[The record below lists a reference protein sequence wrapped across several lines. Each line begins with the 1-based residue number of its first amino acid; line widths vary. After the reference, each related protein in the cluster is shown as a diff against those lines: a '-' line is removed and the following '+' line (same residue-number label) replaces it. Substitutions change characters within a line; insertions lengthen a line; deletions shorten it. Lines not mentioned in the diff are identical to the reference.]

1 METSLDDRTVEPHQ
15 ACVAGAAT
23 VAAFRPKSRARATG
37 LDRGECRPLTPPF
50 HLRYGRAPEVPMRI
64 RQVSPL
70 PAIVAVACIVWLGGA
85 PAVAQTYPDRLIRIV
100 VPFAA
105 GGPVDVVARLV
116 AQRMASILGQSVIVE
131 NRLGGGGV
139 IGAKAVANAEP
150 DGYTLLFG
158 NVSTLA
164 VIPAVSRNKDYDPVK
179 NFAPVA
185 KVSDSPEVLVV
196 AASFPARTVQEL
208 VTIAKKNPGEL
219 NFGSSGYGNATH
231 LAAEWFKAK
240 TAVDVVHIPYK
251 GLSEVVTAVLA
262 GQVKFVFGAIEGVM
276 PHIQDGQLR
285 ALAVTSEKR
294 FALLPELPTMI
305 ESGVDG
311 FVVSSFQ
318 GVVAPAGTP
327 AAVVAKL
334 NAAVNASVEAPEM
347 RTHLARLGATAA
359 TGTPQEFA
367 AFFTAEMRKWE
378 AVVKSA
384 GVSVD

>member
-1 METSLDDRTVEPHQ
+1 MTMRLKLSRTVL
-15 ACVAGAAT
+15 AALAFAAFAGGAAG
-23 VAAFRPKSRARATG
+23 PAT
-37 LDRGECRPLTPPF
+37 
-50 HLRYGRAPEVPMRI
+50 
-64 RQVSPL
+64 
-70 PAIVAVACIVWLGGA
+70 
-85 PAVAQTYPDRLIRIV
+85 AQNYPDRVIRFI

-116 AQRMASILGQSVIVE
+116 AQRMGPILGQSVIID

-139 IGAKAVANAEP
+139 IGAKAVATAEP

-164 VIPAVSRNKDYDPVK
+164 VIPAVSRKKDYDPARSFV
-179 NFAPVA
+179 PVA

-196 AASFPARTVQEL
+196 SSSFPVHTVQEL
-208 VTIAKKNPGEL
+208 IALARNNPGKL
-219 NFGSSGYGNATH
+219 NFGSSGYGNATY

-240 TAVDVVHIPYK
+240 AGVDAVNIPYK

-262 GQVKFVFGAIEGVM
+262 GQVKYVFGAVEGVM

-294 FALLPELPTMI
+294 FALMPELPTMI
-305 ESGVDG
+305 ESGIDG

-327 AAVVAKL
+327 AAIVAKL
-334 NAAVNASVEAPEM
+334 NAAINESVESPEV
-347 RTHLARLGATAA
+347 RGHFARLGATPS
-359 TGTPQEFA
+359 TGTPAEFA
-367 AFFTAEMRKWE
+367 AFFAAEMHKWE
-378 AVVKSA
+378 SVVKTTGIA
-384 GVSVD
+384 AD

>member
-1 METSLDDRTVEPHQ
+1 
-15 ACVAGAAT
+15 
-23 VAAFRPKSRARATG
+23 
-37 LDRGECRPLTPPF
+37 
-50 HLRYGRAPEVPMRI
+50 MRV
-64 RQVSPL
+64 RQGSPL
-70 PAIVAVACIVWLGGA
+70 PALVALACIVCCGGT
-85 PAVAQTYPDRLIRIV
+85 PALAQTYPDRLIRIV

-116 AQRMASILGQSVIVE
+116 AQRMASILGQNVIVE

-139 IGAKAVANAEP
+139 SGAKAVANAEP

-196 AASFPARTVQEL
+196 AASFPANTVQEL
-208 VTIAKKNPGEL
+208 VAIAKKNPGEL

-240 TAVDVVHIPYK
+240 TAIDVVHIPYK

-285 ALAVTSEKR
+285 ALTVTSEKR

-327 AAVVAKL
+327 PAVVAKL

-367 AFFTAEMRKWE
+367 AFFAAETRKWE

-384 GVSVD
+384 RVSVD

>member
-1 METSLDDRTVEPHQ
+1 
-15 ACVAGAAT
+15 
-23 VAAFRPKSRARATG
+23 
-37 LDRGECRPLTPPF
+37 
-50 HLRYGRAPEVPMRI
+50 MRI
-64 RQVSPL
+64 RLKPRPPFL
-70 PAIVAVACIVWLGGA
+70 AAVAFASVLSLGAA
-85 PAVAQTYPDRLIRIV
+85 PAVAQTYPDHLIKIV
-100 VPFAA
+100 VPFAP

-116 AQRMASILGQSVIVE
+116 AQRMSPILGQNVIIE
-131 NRLGGGGV
+131 NRVGGGGV

-164 VIPAVSRNKDYDPVK
+164 VIPAVAKNKDYDPAR
-179 NFAPVA
+179 NFVPVA

-196 AASFPARTVQEL
+196 ASTFPARTVQDL
-208 VTIAKKNPGEL
+208 VTIARNNPGQL

-240 TAVDVVHIPYK
+240 TAIDVVHIPYK

-276 PHIQDGQLR
+276 PHIQDGRLR

-327 AAVVAKL
+327 AAVVARL
-334 NAAVNASVEAPEM
+334 NTAVNESVNSAEM
-347 RTHLARLGATAA
+347 RAHLARLGATPA

-367 AFFTAEMRKWE
+367 AFFAAETRKWE
-378 AVVKSA
+378 TVVKSA
-384 GVSVD
+384 GVSID

>member
-1 METSLDDRTVEPHQ
+1 MRTRMKLAQPLLT
-15 ACVAGAAT
+15 AIAIAGVAWLGAAS
-23 VAAFRPKSRARATG
+23 A
-37 LDRGECRPLTPPF
+37 
-50 HLRYGRAPEVPMRI
+50 M
-64 RQVSPL
+64 
-70 PAIVAVACIVWLGGA
+70 
-85 PAVAQTYPDRLIRIV
+85 AQNYPDRLIKII
-100 VPFAA
+100 VPFAP

-116 AQRMASILGQSVIVE
+116 AQRMSPILGQNVIIE
-131 NRLGGGGV
+131 NRAGGGGV

-164 VIPAVSRNKDYDPVK
+164 VIPAVARNKDYDPAR
-179 NFAPVA
+179 NFVPVA

-208 VTIAKKNPGEL
+208 VSLARNNPGQL

-262 GQVKFVFGAIEGVM
+262 DQVKFVFGAIEGVM

-311 FVVSSFQ
+311 FVVTSFQ

-327 AAVVAKL
+327 AAVVARL
-334 NAAVNASVEAPEM
+334 NAAVNASVDSAEM
-347 RTHLARLGATAA
+347 RAHLARLGATPA

-367 AFFTAEMRKWE
+367 AFFAAETRKWVT
-378 AVVKSA
+378 VVKSA

>member
-1 METSLDDRTVEPHQ
+1 
-15 ACVAGAAT
+15 
-23 VAAFRPKSRARATG
+23 
-37 LDRGECRPLTPPF
+37 
-50 HLRYGRAPEVPMRI
+50 MRI
-64 RQVSPL
+64 RQGSPL
-70 PAIVAVACIVWLGGA
+70 PTIVALACIVCFGGV

-116 AQRMASILGQSVIVE
+116 AQRMASILGQNVIIE

-196 AASFPARTVQEL
+196 AASFPAQTVQGL

-240 TAVDVVHIPYK
+240 TAIDVVHIPYK

-327 AAVVAKL
+327 AAVIAKL

-367 AFFTAEMRKWE
+367 AFFAAETRKWE
-378 AVVKSA
+378 AVVKA
-384 GVSVD
+384 ARVSVD

>member
-1 METSLDDRTVEPHQ
+1 MRPRPKPGLATLFAAASF
-15 ACVAGAAT
+15 ACIAAT
-23 VAAFRPKSRARATG
+23 SAA
-37 LDRGECRPLTPPF
+37 
-50 HLRYGRAPEVPMRI
+50 
-64 RQVSPL
+64 
-70 PAIVAVACIVWLGGA
+70 
-85 PAVAQTYPDRLIRIV
+85 AQNYPDHVIKFI
-100 VPFAA
+100 VPFAP

-116 AQRMASILGQSVIVE
+116 GQRMAPILGQNIIID

-158 NVSTLA
+158 NISTLA
-164 VIPAVSRNKDYDPVK
+164 VIPAVTKNRDYDPAK
-179 NFAPVA
+179 NFVPVA

-196 AASFPARTVQEL
+196 NSSFPAHSVADL
-208 VTIAKKNPGEL
+208 VAIARKSPGTL

-240 TAVDVVHIPYK
+240 MSLDIVNIPYK
-251 GLSEVVTAVLA
+251 GLSEVVTGVLA

-285 ALAVTSEKR
+285 PLAVTSEKR
-294 FALLPELPTMI
+294 SPLLPDVPTMI

-311 FVVSSFQ
+311 FVVSSFE

-327 AAVVAKL
+327 AAIVAKL
-334 NAAVNASVEAPEM
+334 NAAINESIAQPEM
-347 RTHLARLGATAA
+347 RSQLERLGATPA
-359 TGTPQEFA
+359 TGTPEEFA
-367 AFFTAEMRKWE
+367 AFFAAENRKWV

-384 GVSVD
+384 GVSLD

>member
-1 METSLDDRTVEPHQ
+1 MRLRHTLGQLLLIAATL
-15 ACVAGAAT
+15 AGA
-23 VAAFRPKSRARATG
+23 G
-37 LDRGECRPLTPPF
+37 CLG
-50 HLRYGRAPEVPMRI
+50 AP
-64 RQVSPL
+64 
-70 PAIVAVACIVWLGGA
+70 PAIG
-85 PAVAQTYPDRLIRIV
+85 QNYPDHLIKII

-116 AQRMASILGQSVIVE
+116 AQRMAVILGQNVIVE
-131 NRLGGGGV
+131 DRAGGGGV
-139 IGAKAVANAEP
+139 IGEKAVANAEP

-164 VIPAVSRNKDYDPVK
+164 VIPALARNKDYDPAK

-196 AASFPARTVQEL
+196 DPSFPARTVQEL
-208 VTIAKKNPGEL
+208 VTIARNNPGKL
-219 NFGSSGYGNATH
+219 NFGSSGFGNATH

-240 TAVDVVHIPYK
+240 TAVNVVHVPYK
-251 GLSEVVTAVLA
+251 GLSEVVTGVLA
-262 GQVKFVFGAIEGVM
+262 GQVTFGFGAIEGLM

-311 FVVSSFQ
+311 FVISSFQ

-327 AAVVAKL
+327 PAVVAKL
-334 NAAVNASVEAPEM
+334 NAAVNASLDAPEM
-347 RTHLARLGATAA
+347 RAHLARLGATPA

-367 AFFTAEMRKWE
+367 TFFAAETRKW
-378 AVVKSA
+378 AVVVKSA
-384 GVSVD
+384 GIGID